1 VDVGVDPNYPPEHQ
15 IEFYS
20 PYQQKNE
27 IVRQLE
33 YIVNQLNS
41 VLEQS
46 FLQRITDIIELA
58 RINPKVTDEDYGY
71 SLDTSHCTGM
81 KSQIDE
87 LLKIM
92 PNPPI

>member
-1 VDVGVDPNYPPEHQ
+1 MGVDPNYPPEHQ